1 VVSDLGSNAL
11 SPEEP
16 VCVITRITFP
26 SWLPVP
32 RAIFRFWRLRRL
44 GRREVPGLV
53 DSHIRIRGDATVL
66 FFSLW
71 EDELALIQFT
81 TLTAHV
87 RAVRW
92 MIDKRGRVWSGVFR
106 LVGTSSMSKPWIG
119 TIRHWEPL
127 AGIDDRAVPR

>member
-1 VVSDLGSNAL
+1 VSDLGSNAL

-16 VCVITRITFP
+16 VCVITRIEFP
-26 SWLPVP
+26 SWLPVLGALL
-32 RAIFRFWRLRRL
+32 RFRT
-44 GRREVPGLV
+44 VPGLV
-53 DSHIRIRGDATVL
+53 ETHVRVRRGATVL

-71 EDELALIQFT
+71 ENELALIQFT

-87 RAVRW
+87 KAVRW

-106 LVGTSSMSKPWIG
+106 LTGTSSMSKPWVG

-127 AGIDDRAVPR
+127 AGIDERAVRR